1 MPKKTGDKIVDEI
14 KENLKYLG
22 LRLED
27 AKNQFENYEPLK
39 FRVPKFYDEKQ
50 YRQYRYIPIKD
61 IQILLTPANRLDDI
75 QEKYKK
81 ASPISE
87 YLDTE
92 NEENYLKH
100 TTFLRMLKELKI
112 EEVEKVQEE
121 QTKLTKKIPFK
132 VKYQGNY
139 LWQIYYAEDTDQY
152 FMLVPTEDTDY
163 STFFFLLKK
172 QLEKKKTGKI
182 FVPIRN
188 LPYSNTYYKRSEF
201 EDLENYLWL
210 FTKDWPLIYEVYDK
224 SEKLSIHIVGETE
237 VYGKIRS
244 PYKIKIDSLVEA
256 NQFYKLLKAMFIL
269 QTELPHYFEFRT
281 NITKGGELEFYNN
294 DYKIEYENIA
304 EWIND
309 EYLVGIEKQ
318 EVIGEL
324 LEENKKK
331 LDNLK
336 VIAGSQEI
344 EYLAKEKQISTFL
357 ECKKTFFGKFKYFFK
372 YSKKNKKNTIKDNII
387 EEKEEKIVEK
397 SEPTTKTEPIRNQI
411 KKKENYTIEELV
423 ELYKKY
429 ELDETELKNIL
440 MDVNA
445 LKLKNKN
452 MAKKIENA
460 TNFIQEIDNH
470 KKSIFEF
477 WKYSNKDEV
486 ATLAEGEEEEVNIIK
501 KVTKVFD
508 YHQDLEDFGTT
519 MDQVERKALSK
530 SETDSVYLTTTNI
543 LPLLNKVKNNEVLPK
558 EIENSL
564 KELKKEA
571 QEENS
576 LNEIEEFDIFGGMSQ
591 DATKVSKIANKN
603 HREIAKDKFNILEIN
618 KNTKPLGYKM
628 TLETVVD
635 NLKKALDKV
644 VVIDDLPVYKILK
657 DEKLEQKNINI
668 FNIDPENEIHENIK
682 DNINKF
688 NLYKINIKRGM
699 NGISY
704 TNSIFYDNQNKTLPV
719 GQDISTK
726 ILVDLSKVDLKLT
739 NKTSFKMAE
748 IEDEKDDFSK
758 INVKTFQVLEYD
770 VILREEKSPEET
782 KKEKKKENSDE
793 E

>member
-1 MPKKTGDKIVDEI
+1 MPKKTGEKIDEI
-14 KENLKYLG
+14 KEKLDYLG
-22 LRLED
+22 LNLED

-50 YRQYRYIPIKD
+50 YRQYRYVPIKD
-61 IQILLTPANRLDDI
+61 IQILLTPTNRMDDI
-75 QEKYKK
+75 QEKYKN

-92 NEENYLKH
+92 NEKNYLKH
-100 TTFLRMLKELKI
+100 TTFLKMLKDLKI
-112 EEVEKVQEE
+112 EDVEKVQEE

-132 VKYQGNY
+132 VKYEGNY

-172 QLEKKKTGKI
+172 QLEKRKTGKI

-188 LPYSNTYYKRSEF
+188 LSYSNTYLKKTEF
-201 EDLENYLWL
+201 EDIENYLWL

-237 VYGKIRS
+237 VYGSIRS
-244 PYKIKIDSLVEA
+244 PYKIKLSSLVEA

-309 EYLVGIEKQ
+309 EYEVGLEKQ
-318 EVIGEL
+318 ELIGEL

-336 VIAGSQEI
+336 IIAASQEI

-372 YSKKNKKNTIKDNII
+372 YSKKNKKSTLKEKASKI
-387 EEKEEKIVEK
+387 EEDAKSSEENKNEEK
-397 SEPTTKTEPIRNQI
+397 RNT
-411 KKKENYTIEELV
+411 KKEIQKKDKYTIEELIQ
-423 ELYKKY
+423 LYKEY
-429 ELDETELKNIL
+429 QLNETELKNIL

-470 KKSIFEF
+470 KRSIFEF

-486 ATLAEGEEEEVNIIK
+486 ASLAEGEEEEVNIIK

-508 YHQDLEDFGTT
+508 YREDLENFGNT
-519 MDQVERKALSK
+519 MDQVERKALTK
-530 SETDSVYLTTTNI
+530 SETDSIYLTTTNI
-543 LPLLNKVKNNEVLPK
+543 FPLLNKVKNNEVLPK
-558 EIENSL
+558 EIENHL

-571 QEENS
+571 QEENV

-618 KNTKPLGYKM
+618 KNTKQIGYKLA
-628 TLETVVD
+628 LETVVD
-635 NLKKALDKV
+635 NIKKALDKV
-644 VVIDDLPVYKILK
+644 VIIDDLPVYKII
-657 DEKLEQKNINI
+657 DSEKLDAKNFNI
-668 FNIDPENEIHENIK
+668 FNINPENEIHEKLK
-682 DNINKF
+682 DKGNKF
-688 NLYKINIKRGM
+688 QLYKINVKRGM

-704 TNSIFYDNQNKTLPV
+704 TNIIFYDNQNKTLPI

-726 ILVDLSKVDLKLT
+726 ILVDLSNVDLKLIHR
-739 NKTSFKMAE
+739 TSFKMTE

-758 INVKTFQVLEYD
+758 VNVKTINVLEYD
-770 VILREEKSPEET
+770 AILKEQEKQTEKEEENKEDVSEEK
-782 KKEKKKENSDE
+782 
-793 E
+793 

>member
-1 MPKKTGDKIVDEI
+1 MPKKKGEKIDEF
-14 KENLKYLG
+14 KEKLDYLG
-22 LRLED
+22 LNLED

-39 FRVPKFYDEKQ
+39 FSVPKFYDEKQ

-61 IQILLTPANRLDDI
+61 IQILLTPTTRLDDI

-87 YLDTE
+87 YLDSKDE
-92 NEENYLKH
+92 RNFIKH
-100 TTFLRMLKELKI
+100 TTFLRMIKELKI
-112 EEVEKVQEE
+112 EEIEKVEKE
-121 QTKLTKKIPFK
+121 QLKLNKKIPFK
-132 VKYQGNY
+132 VKFEGNY
-139 LWQIYYAEDTDQY
+139 LWQIYYSENTNQY

-188 LPYSNTYYKRSEF
+188 VTYSNTYYKKSEF

-224 SEKLSIHIVGETE
+224 NEKLSIHIVGETE
-237 VYGKIRS
+237 VYEKIRS
-244 PYKIKIDSLVEA
+244 PYKIKINSLIEA

-281 NITKGGELEFYNN
+281 NIKKGGELEFYNN
-294 DYKIEYENIA
+294 EYKIEYENIS

-309 EYLVGIEKQ
+309 EYEVGLEKQ
-318 EVIGEL
+318 ELIEEL

-331 LDNLK
+331 LENLK
-336 VIAGSQEI
+336 IIAASQEI

-357 ECKKTFFGKFKYFFK
+357 ECKKTFFGKFKYYFK
-372 YSKKNKKNTIKDNII
+372 YSKKNKKNTIKDNVLEETDLQNQEI
-387 EEKEEKIVEK
+387 EKGENKESRFNEPVQRKEK
-397 SEPTTKTEPIRNQI
+397 
-411 KKKENYTIEELV
+411 YTIEELI
-423 ELYKKY
+423 ELYKAY
-429 ELDETELKNIL
+429 ELKEIELKNIL

-452 MAKKIENA
+452 MQKKIENA

-470 KKSIFEF
+470 KRSIFEF

-508 YHQDLEDFGTT
+508 YRQDLEDFGNT
-519 MDQVERKALSK
+519 MDQVERKALTK
-530 SETDSVYLTTTNI
+530 SETDSIYLTTTNI

-558 EIENSL
+558 EIETSL

-571 QEENS
+571 KEENV
-576 LNEIEEFDIFGGMSQ
+576 LHEIEEFDIFGGMSQ
-591 DATKVSKIANKN
+591 DSTKISKIANKN
-603 HREIAKDKFNILEIN
+603 HREIEKDKFNILEIN
-618 KNTKPLGYKM
+618 KNTKQIGYKLS
-628 TLETVVD
+628 LETVID
-635 NLKKALDKV
+635 NIKKALDKV
-644 VVIDDLPVYKILK
+644 VIIDDLPVYKIM
-657 DEKLEQKNINI
+657 DNEKLNVKNINI
-668 FNIDPENEIHENIK
+668 FNINPENEIYENIK
-682 DNINKF
+682 DSVNKF

-704 TNSIFYDNQNKTLPV
+704 TNIIFYDNQNKTLPI
-719 GQDISTK
+719 GQNISTK
-726 ILVDLSKVDLKLT
+726 ILVDLSKVELKLI
-739 NKTSFKMAE
+739 NKNSFKITE
-748 IEDEKDDFSK
+748 IENEKDDFSK
-758 INVKTFQVLEYD
+758 INVKTFQVFEYD
-770 VILREEKSPEET
+770 VIIKEENKIEIKD
-782 KKEKKKENSDE
+782 KKEDDE
-793 E
+793 TE